1 MRHDLIS
8 DVLSSLKNGDNGG
21 RRETLVPYSNMVK
34 GVLMILQ
41 KHGFIGDFEFVD
53 DKKGGK
59 LKVTLLGKIND
70 CNSIRPR
77 FYVKKDDYSKWE
89 KRYLPA
95 IGMGFI
101 IISTNKGLMVHEE
114 AKEKKIGGSL
124 LAFVY

>member
-8 DVLSSLKNGDNGG
+8 DVLSAIKNGDNGG
-21 RRETLVPYSNMVK
+21 KREALVPYSIMVK

-59 LKVTLLGKIND
+59 LKVQLLGKINN
-70 CNSIRPR
+70 CNAIRPR
-77 FYVKKDDYSKWE
+77 FYVKKDDFGKWE

-95 IGMGFI
+95 VGMGFLI
-101 IISTNKGLMVHEE
+101 VSTNKGLMIHEE
-114 AKEKKIGGSL
+114 AKENKIGGSL
-124 LAFVY
+124 LAYVY